1 MQGETCENREGK
13 LQNLRS
19 ALTAGLTAGLSAAA
33 MSAPALAQVDEIIV
47 TAQKR
52 AENIQDAPISI
63 IAVTGDTAGVS
74 FKIDY

>member
-13 LQNLRS
+13 LRNLRS
-19 ALTAGLTAGLSAAA
+19 ALTAGLSAAA

-52 AENIQDAPISI
+52 AENIQDVPISI